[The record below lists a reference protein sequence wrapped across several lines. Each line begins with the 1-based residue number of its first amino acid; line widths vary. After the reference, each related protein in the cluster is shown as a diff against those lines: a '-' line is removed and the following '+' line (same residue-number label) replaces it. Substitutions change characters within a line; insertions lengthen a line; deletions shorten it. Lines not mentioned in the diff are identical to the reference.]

1 MFFKKVVERYENDL
15 NILDELMKAE
25 SKIEVLDSE
34 LIKANNTILQL
45 TKDNLVLRENVRN
58 LNNCIIRKYN
68 TIKKLKNRLAEITP
82 KKTKRST
89 KK

>member
-68 TIKKLKNRLAEITP
+68 TIKKLKNHLAEITP